1 MGDFLFRGVVT
12 NCVCG
17 TQARCLHVG
26 AHVGAILRPALL
38 DLVDVRV
45 RGIAQDREV
54 INRFSIIIRCYNRF
68 TYLKSNA
75 QKTYSTVKTFVSR
88 LPPVSTLDRSGS
100 RVCPVRG

>member
-26 AHVGAILRPALL
+26 AHVGAILRPAL
-38 DLVDVRV
+38 LVDVRV

-100 RVCPVRG
+100 RGGPVRG